1 MDGMA
6 TTAAPRSHPL
16 WVKLLAAL
24 AVIAVLLVLLVVF
37 FPWDWLRGPLN
48 RYVSDQMG
56 RHFEITRKLDVK
68 LGRTTRIVA
77 DGIEFANPE
86 WAKNPHLLK
95 AEGAEIHI
103 KLLPL
108 LKRDIELP
116 LIELHR
122 PQLGLQ
128 VEADGRRSWALG
140 RDTSDPRNLPNI
152 GALVVDEGSMHFVAT
167 HHGAD
172 IHTDFTI
179 EGALQPPGAG
189 AKSTTPEVTGTA
201 AAKPEAAAM
210 PLSFKSK
217 GTWEKEP
224 FTAHGRTGNVLYL
237 RAPLQRP
244 FPLEIDATAG
254 ATILRASGTIAS
266 LATLDGADAS
276 FNVQGRDLADL
287 YKFTGM
293 VLPATPRYSLR
304 GKLSKQGEVW
314 HVRQID
320 GKLGNSDLNGELAFD
335 RAHKVP
341 LLTGKVQSRSLDF
354 DDLAP
359 LVGLPEQPRSAAALP
374 QVPAPKTAVAR
385 ARSAPDPG
393 RKVLPTVG
401 LDLARLKAM
410 EADVR
415 YAAARVTHARQF
427 PLDRMTAHVRLKDG
441 MLKLD
446 PMSLG
451 VAGGSLA
458 GRIQVDGNRS
468 PAVAE
473 AHLDARSLEIN
484 KMFPRMTVTRAS
496 FGKIHGDIDLKG
508 RGNSVAQ
515 MLGTSSGAV
524 ALLMGRGQ
532 ISNLLLELAGIDG
545 AEIIKFL
552 MGGDRNVTIRCA
564 AAAFEVNRG
573 LMETRALVLDTT
585 DTVVYGHGS
594 VSLANE
600 VMDLTLRPYPKDMSI
615 LSLRS
620 PLKVAGTLGAPRVGP
635 DKGAL
640 AGRAGLA
647 LALGAVNP
655 LLALA
660 ATVETGPGQD
670 ANCGPAL
677 REAASP
683 YMAARIAAMSRPPES
698 GKDRS
703 LLGGPPAAAGA
714 AAGAPAGPAG
724 PSASDPVKTDEE
736 KRRAHA
742 VPGHAP
748 MPPERP
754 YGP

>member
-1 MDGMA
+1 MNGTA
-6 TTAAPRSHPL
+6 TTAAPRSRPL
-16 WVKLLAAL
+16 WVKLLAAFAL
-24 AVIAVLLVLLVVF
+24 IAVLLVLLVAF
-37 FPWDWLRGPLN
+37 FPWDRLRGPFN
-48 RYVSDQMG
+48 RYVSDQTG

-86 WAKNPHLLK
+86 WARNPHLVK

-103 KLLPL
+103 ELLPL
-108 LKRDIELP
+108 LRRDIRMP

-140 RDTSDPRNLPNI
+140 RDTSDPRNVPHI

-172 IHTDFTI
+172 IRTDFAI
-179 EGALQPPGAG
+179 QGALRPDGTA
-189 AKSTTPEVTGTA
+189 AKSIPAGTGTA
-201 AAKPEAAAM
+201 ALTHDAGSL
-210 PLSFKSK
+210 PLVFKSR

-224 FTAHGRTGNVLYL
+224 FTAQGRIGNVLVL

-244 FPLEIDATAG
+244 FPLEIAATAG
-254 ATILRASGTIAS
+254 ATTLRASGTIAS
-266 LATLDGADAS
+266 LATLGGADAT
-276 FNVQGRDLADL
+276 FNLQGRDLADL

-304 GKLSKQGEVW
+304 GKLSKEGEVW
-314 HVRQID
+314 HVRQIE
-320 GKLGNSDLNGELAFD
+320 GRLGNSDLNGDLAFD
-335 RAHKVP
+335 RARKVP

-374 QVPAPKTAVAR
+374 QMPAATSPGSRDRAAR
-385 ARSAPDPG
+385 DPG
-393 RKVLPTVG
+393 RKVLPTTG
-401 LDLARLKAM
+401 LELARLKAM

-415 YAAARVTHARQF
+415 YAAARVTHVRQF
-427 PLDRMTAHVRLKDG
+427 PLDRMSVHVRMKDG
-441 MLKLD
+441 VLKLD

-458 GRIQVDGNRS
+458 GRIHIDGKSS
-468 PAVAE
+468 PAVAQ
-473 AHLDARSLEIN
+473 AHLDARSIEVN
-484 KMFPRMTVTRAS
+484 KMFPKMTVTRAS
-496 FGKIHGDIDLKG
+496 FGKIHGDIDLTG

-515 MLGTSSGAV
+515 MLGTSSGSV
-524 ALLMGRGQ
+524 AMLMGPGQ

-545 AEIIKFL
+545 AEIIKFV
-552 MGGDRNVTIRCA
+552 MGGDQNVAIRCA
-564 AAAFEVNRG
+564 AAAFDVNRG
-573 LMETRALVLDTT
+573 LMASRALVLDTT
-585 DTVVYGHGS
+585 DTVIYGHGS

-600 VMDLTLRPYPKDMSI
+600 AVDLTLRPYPKDMSI
-615 LSLRS
+615 FSLRS
-620 PLKVAGTLGAPRVGP
+620 PLKVAGTLAEPRVGP

-683 YMAARIAAMSRPPES
+683 YAAARIAAMSRPTEPQR
-698 GKDRS
+698 GS
-703 LLGGPPAAAGA
+703 LLGGSPAPGGPAPSA
-714 AAGAPAGPAG
+714 APAVPGAG
-724 PSASDPVKTDEE
+724 KEAGED
-736 KRRAHA
+736 KRTPTT
-742 VPGHAP
+742 PGHAP
-748 MPPERP
+748 APAGKP